1 MEIYGK
7 NFTEPILNNIRE
19 MIAEEPNIS
28 RRGLSRKVCEKMD
41 WYSANGKLQEMS
53 CRKALLELDRR
64 GIINLPK
71 RKESYAFEKRR
82 TYSIDYK
89 IATIEGSLSDLGEL
103 IIEPIKS
110 RYRKD
115 SRVWFHLMEN
125 YHYLKGVR
133 LCGAQIRYIVK
144 SKKYGY
150 IGGLA
155 FSSATFKLAARD
167 AYIGWSEKA
176 RRENIGLVISNDR
189 FLILPTVKVK
199 NLASWIFGKVFKRLG
214 DDWQSRYGQRPVLV
228 ESYVDP
234 SRFKGT
240 LYKASNWRYVGK
252 TSGRRDSIAK
262 DVYLYPLE
270 SNWQEILCNESEDA
284 LGLGKVNK
292 ESLNW
297 AEREFGSIRL
307 YDNRLKERLYTIAQD
322 FYNKP
327 QANIPEACG
336 NKARTLGAY
345 RFFQNKRVT
354 MDVILDAHTEA
365 TIERIKEHKIVLVPQ
380 DTTTLDYSTHPMTE
394 GLGPTNTLDTKSI
407 GLILHDT
414 LAISEDGTP
423 LGILDAQVWARDP
436 QDRGKSIRRK
446 KIPIEQKESM
456 KWLRSYRRIS
466 EIQKLCP
473 NTLLVSIG
481 DRESDI
487 FELFQETQKGD
498 KKPGLLV
505 RVGKNR
511 NRRVG
516 QDDLWEYMTKVEE
529 SGQFNLHIPRR
540 GNRKARDA
548 WMSLRYAQI
557 ALEPP
562 KHLASSKPINI
573 WAVYIKE
580 LDPPEDIKTPLEW
593 MLFTTVSVDN
603 FNDALQRVKWYTKRW
618 GIEVYH
624 RVLKS
629 GCRIKNRQL
638 ASADRLE
645 TALGVDMV
653 VAWRIYHMTMLGR
666 ELPNAPASVF
676 FKEEEWKALY
686 CYVHKTPIAPKEPP
700 SLREAIRMV
709 GGIGGHL
716 GRKSDGEPGTVTL
729 WRGLQRLDT
738 ATEMYVIFTS
748 SSRDGP

>member
-7 NFTEPILNNIRE
+7 NFTEPILNEIRE
-19 MIAEEPNIS
+19 MVVQEPDIS
-28 RRGLSRKVCEKMD
+28 RRSLSRKVCKILD
-41 WYSANGKLQEMS
+41 WRSANGKLQEMS

-64 GIINLPK
+64 GLINLPE

-82 TYSIDYK
+82 TYPIDYK

-125 YHYLKGVR
+125 YHYLKSVR

-144 SKKYGY
+144 SEKYGY

-176 RRENIGLVISNDR
+176 RRENIGYVISNDR

-199 NLASWIFGKVFKRLG
+199 NLASWIFGKVFQRLG

-240 LYKASNWRYVGK
+240 LYKASNWQYVGK
-252 TSGRRDSIAK
+252 TSGRRDGRAK

-270 SNWQEILCNESEDA
+270 SNWKEILCNESDDA
-284 LGLGKVNK
+284 LGLGNVNK
-292 ESLNW
+292 ESSNW
-297 AEREFGSIRL
+297 AEREFASIRL

-336 NKARTLGAY
+336 SKARTLGAY
-345 RFFQNKRVT
+345 RFFQNKKVT

-365 TIERIKEHKIVLVPQ
+365 TIERIKGHKIVLAPQ
-380 DTTTLDYSTHPMTE
+380 DTTTLDYSTHPMTD
-394 GLGPTNTLDTKSI
+394 GLGPTSSLDSKSI

-423 LGILDAQVWARDP
+423 LGVLDAQVWARDP
-436 QDRGKSIRRK
+436 QDRGKSTRRK
-446 KIPIEQKESM
+446 ELPIEQKESM
-456 KWLRSYRRIS
+456 KWLRSYRRVS

-473 NTLLVSIG
+473 DTLLVSIG

-516 QDDLWEYMTKVEE
+516 QDDLWEYMSDIEE
-529 SGQFNLHIPRR
+529 SGQFTLHIPRR
-540 GNRKARDA
+540 SNRKARDA
-548 WMSLRYAQI
+548 RMSLRYAQVT
-557 ALEPP
+557 LEPP
-562 KHLASSKPINI
+562 KRLASSKPINI

-580 LDPPEDIKTPLEW
+580 LDAPEDVKGPLEW
-593 MLFTTVSVDN
+593 MLFTTVSVED
-603 FNDALQRVKWYTKRW
+603 FNDALQRVQWYTKRW

-653 VAWRIYHMTMLGR
+653 VAWRIHHMTMLGR
-666 ELPNAPASVF
+666 ELPDAPASVF

-686 CYVHKTPIAPKEPP
+686 CYVHKTPIAPEEPP

>member
-7 NFTEPILNNIRE
+7 NFTEPILNGIRM
-19 MIAEEPNIS
+19 MIEEEPEIS
-28 RRGLSRKVCEKMD
+28 RRSLSRKICENEE
-41 WYSANGKLQEMS
+41 WRSVNGKLQEMS
-53 CRKALLELDRR
+53 CRKALLKLDRS
-64 GIINLPK
+64 GIINLPE
-71 RKESYAFEKRR
+71 RKESYAFEKRQ
-82 TYSIDYK
+82 THTIDYK
-89 IATIEGSLSDLGEL
+89 IAAIEGSLSDLGEL

-115 SRVWFHLMEN
+115 SRVWFQLMEN
-125 YHYLKGVR
+125 YHYLRSAR
-133 LCGAQIRYIVK
+133 LCGSQIRYIVK
-144 SKKYGY
+144 SEKHGY
-150 IGGLA
+150 IGALA
-155 FSSATFKLAARD
+155 FSSATFKLSARD

-189 FLILPTVKVK
+189 FLILPTVKVN
-199 NLASWIFGKVFKRLG
+199 NLASWIFGKVFQRLG
-214 DDWQSRYGQRPVLV
+214 DDWESVYGQRPVLV

-234 SRFKGT
+234 SRFKGII
-240 LYKASNWRYVGK
+240 YRASNWEYVGK
-252 TSGRRDSIAK
+252 TSGRRDGIAK
-262 DVYLYPLE
+262 DVFLYPLE
-270 SNWQEILCNESEDA
+270 RNWREILCKESRDA
-284 LGLGKVNK
+284 LGFGKVNK
-292 ESLNW
+292 DSSNW
-297 AEREFGSIRL
+297 AEREFGSIRV
-307 YDNRLKERLYTIAQD
+307 YDNRLKERLYTIARD

-327 QANIPEACG
+327 EANIPEACG
-336 NKARTLGAY
+336 SKARTIGAY
-345 RFFQNKRVT
+345 RFFQNKKVT
-354 MDVILDAHTEA
+354 MNVILDAHTEA

-394 GLGPTNTLDTKSI
+394 GLGPTGTQDTKSI

-414 LAISEDGTP
+414 LALSEDGTP
-423 LGILDAQVWARDP
+423 LGVLDAQVWARDWE
-436 QDRGKSIRRK
+436 DRGKSSRRK
-446 KIPIEQKESM
+446 QLPIEQKESM
-456 KWLRSYRRIS
+456 KWLRSYRKVS
-466 EIQKLCP
+466 EIQKLCSD
-473 NTLLVSIG
+473 TLLVSIG

-487 FELFQETQKGD
+487 FELFQETQKVD

-516 QDDLWEYMTKVEE
+516 QDELWEYISKLEE

-548 WMSLRYAQI
+548 RMSMRYSQI
-557 ALEPP
+557 VLEPP
-562 KHLASSKPINI
+562 KQFSSSKPIDI

-580 LDPPEDIKTPLEW
+580 LNPPEDVKTPLEW

-603 FNDALQRVKWYTKRW
+603 FNDALQRVQWYTKRW

-638 ASADRLE
+638 ANADRLE

-666 ELPNAPASVF
+666 ELPDASASVF

-686 CYVHKTPIAPKEPP
+686 CYVHKTPIAPEEPL

-709 GGIGGHL
+709 GRIGGHL